1 MASLAYTVG
10 HHQKIVCSK
19 VDGEDQ
25 NLRLSFDLHI
35 EHAYETTK
43 AIKFKIC

>member
-10 HHQKIVCSK
+10 RCQKIVCSK
-19 VDGEDQ
+19 VDREDQ

-43 AIKFKIC
+43 AMKFKIC

>member
-10 HHQKIVCSK
+10 RCQETVSSK
-19 VDGEDQ
+19 VEGEHQ
-25 NLRLSFDLHI
+25 NPRLSFDLHI